1 MNTADTMKP
10 TAETNEAIK
19 AAAQRHL
26 NILSEQVDALQT
38 LIAGGYD
45 AQAADTIADYTSAS
59 GYYQGHTDLPGALDA
74 ARNEAAEAA

>member
-1 MNTADTMKP
+1 MNP
-10 TAETNEAIK
+10 TITDPATEANEAVK

-45 AQAADTIADYTSAS
+45 AQAADTIADYTSSS
-59 GYYQGHTDLPGALDA
+59 GYYQGHADLPGALDA
-74 ARNEAAEAA
+74 ARNEAAAAA